1 MLWYLYRNIETNRN
15 KIFGD
20 IINHNKES
28 LNIIKRIKTLV
39 YIDPDYVK
47 DVFNLISEDAELI
60 GEKEKELVNSYFK
73 KTYIDKF
80 NIHDWIYYKIY
91 AHPTNN
97 ACKSYNPVLNS
108 KFNIKPTF

>member
-20 IINHNKES
+20 IINHNEES

-80 NIHDWIYYKIY
+80 NIHDW
-91 AHPTNN
+91 N
-97 ACKSYNPVLNS
+97 
-108 KFNIKPTF
+108 

>member
-47 DVFNLISEDAELI
+47 DVFN
-60 GEKEKELVNSYFK
+60 
-73 KTYIDKF
+73 
-80 NIHDWIYYKIY
+80 
-91 AHPTNN
+91 
-97 ACKSYNPVLNS
+97 
-108 KFNIKPTF
+108 